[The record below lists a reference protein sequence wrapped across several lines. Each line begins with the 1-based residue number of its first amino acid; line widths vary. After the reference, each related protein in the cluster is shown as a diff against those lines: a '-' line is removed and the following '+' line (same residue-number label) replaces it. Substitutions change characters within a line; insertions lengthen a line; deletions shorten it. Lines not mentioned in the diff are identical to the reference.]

1 MLLPVETFV
10 EPASGS
16 TLPVLDQPLGVT
28 GELDGGQTE
37 ENESP
42 LRRDRSMPGTPP
54 RKIQRNT
61 SPRRTSESKREKA
74 APEYAAPSMVRAL
87 RETTRTSQKRAA
99 VGEKLF
105 W

>member
-1 MLLPVETFV
+1 MEARPK
-10 EPASGS
+10 S
-16 TLPVLDQPLGVT
+16 TNLHF
-28 GELDGGQTE
+28 GEIG
-37 ENESP
+37 N
-42 LRRDRSMPGTPP
+42 MPGTQP
-54 RKIQRNT
+54 RKTQRNT

-74 APEYAAPSMVRAL
+74 APDYAAPSMVRAL